1 MKILNI
7 AFCDDEL
14 IMAETLKDI
23 VERYFIQRDIAVQY
37 HIFTTGQE
45 LMESFIPID
54 LLFLD
59 IDMPKIS
66 GIEAGKKFRE
76 RNRECKIIMATAETE
91 IRKEV
96 FDVVPIHYAT
106 KPFVQEE
113 IESCLQKAID
123 SLFGGLG
130 NKEITVYKNRNKRTM
145 KEWQIC
151 YFKAEFGYL
160 TVKVGGG
167 KESYRLTSYLTKIA
181 EIVDSRLFAMASRQY
196 MLNLSYITE
205 ISMDTDTVFLEDERI
220 KISRAYKRSF
230 YERLQEYDLN
240 YRR

>member
-1 MKILNI
+1 
-7 AFCDDEL
+7 
-14 IMAETLKDI
+14 
-23 VERYFIQRDIAVQY
+23 
-37 HIFTTGQE
+37 
-45 LMESFIPID
+45 
-54 LLFLD
+54 
-59 IDMPKIS
+59 
-66 GIEAGKKFRE
+66 
-76 RNRECKIIMATAETE
+76 
-91 IRKEV
+91 
-96 FDVVPIHYAT
+96 
-106 KPFVQEE
+106 
-113 IESCLQKAID
+113 
-123 SLFGGLG
+123 
-130 NKEITVYKNRNKRTM
+130 M

-167 KESYRLTSYLTKIA
+167 TESYRLTSSLTKIA

-205 ISMDTDTVFLEDERI
+205 ISMDADTVFLEDERI